1 MPRNVTKNTTNKSI
15 FCFLMPFDW
24 YSVSNVWDGLISLE
38 RYIVHI
44 RTSLSVIFLPLF
56 YFGFLCLYLPS
67 KTPLPPPPPPPGPEE
82 GQKEGQWRKR
92 QTSLTIFTC
101 LGSLYQSRLAEYL
114 AAQLPSKPEN
124 SSHSRWETQKPS
136 PPLSISSKHSSFS
149 LRAFSFLSLAAGI
162 YTLYESSQ
170 LSYLLLAKTMPLPEL
185 HKAIIS

>member
-82 GQKEGQWRKR
+82 G
-92 QTSLTIFTC
+92 
-101 LGSLYQSRLAEYL
+101 
-114 AAQLPSKPEN
+114 
-124 SSHSRWETQKPS
+124 
-136 PPLSISSKHSSFS
+136 
-149 LRAFSFLSLAAGI
+149 
-162 YTLYESSQ
+162 
-170 LSYLLLAKTMPLPEL
+170 
-185 HKAIIS
+185 